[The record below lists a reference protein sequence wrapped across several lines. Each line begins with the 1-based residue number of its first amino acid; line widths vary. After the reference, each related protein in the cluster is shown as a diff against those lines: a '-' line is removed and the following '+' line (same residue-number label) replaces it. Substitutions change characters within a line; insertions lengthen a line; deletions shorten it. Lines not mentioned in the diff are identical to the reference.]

1 MRVLVLTQKLPR
13 PAHDGY
19 NLRTAAYLPRLAQ
32 RHPVAL
38 LSLERGEIDAPL
50 ARQLE
55 RVVRVPERT
64 PPRRGALGRI
74 AHALAPSELHDRD
87 PAVDRALAAL
97 AAEFRP
103 DVIWS
108 VGWRMLPHALD
119 VDRVP
124 VLADVVDEGARE
136 AWLDLLRHPRP
147 RGLAQLVRVLRFE
160 RTHFPRAE
168 RVLFVSD
175 QDAHITGRVV
185 PRARCEV
192 VPNGVDVQHFA
203 PDDTPEVEGRMVFEG
218 AMSHVPN
225 AEAVRYFARSVLPLV
240 RAARPDAHLL
250 VVGRDPGPDLLA
262 LAGPDPS
269 ASGISFTGFV
279 DDVRPEVRRG
289 ALFVSPM
296 VGGAGLKNK
305 VLQAFALGKAVVAT
319 PLSIGGLGATDGA
332 EIRVA
337 EGDGPLAKLCLEL
350 LADRPQ
356 RQRLGQAARRLVCE
370 RFSWDQRARE
380 LEAQLCDVAARRG
393 EAASGRE

>member
-38 LSLERGEIDAPL
+38 LSMERGDLDAPL

-55 RVVRVPERT
+55 RVVCVPERT

-74 AHALAPSELHDRD
+74 AHAFAPSELHDRD

-119 VDRVP
+119 CGGVP

-147 RGLAQLVRVLRFE
+147 RRFAQLVRVLRFE

-175 QDAHITGRVV
+175 QDAKITGRLV
-185 PRARCEV
+185 PGATCQV

-203 PDDTPEVEGRMVFEG
+203 PNDTPEVEGRMVFEG

-240 RAARPDAHLL
+240 RAERPDAHLV

-269 ASGISFTGFV
+269 TSGISFTGFV
-279 DDVRPEVRRG
+279 DDVRPEVQKG
-289 ALFVSPM
+289 SLFVSPM

-319 PLSIGGLGATDGA
+319 PLSIGGLGATDGV

-356 RQRLGQAARRLVCE
+356 RLRLGQAARRLVCE

-380 LEAQLCDVAARRG
+380 LEAQLCDVAARPGRG
-393 EAASGRE
+393 AAGRE